1 MRGFKYEGE
10 ASEGQP
16 VLSDHSPSCTRG
28 VAPLTGVLLLVITV
42 GLAATV
48 SGAVLVSEPP
58 VPDTST
64 PRVSLSLSVHGDSL
78 ELTHR
83 GGDALDVTA
92 LRLVVTVDGDP
103 LAHQPPVPFFSA
115 RGFRSGPT
123 GPFNR
128 AADPRW
134 TAGET
139 ASVRVAGTNRPV
151 LSGGETVTVRV
162 YAGDAVVA
170 VVSARTNG

>member
-1 MRGFKYEGE
+1 
-10 ASEGQP
+10 
-16 VLSDHSPSCTRG
+16 LSCTRG
-28 VAPLTGVLLLVITV
+28 VAPLAGVLLVLVTV

-48 SGAVLVSEPP
+48 SGAVLVGESP
-58 VPDTST
+58 VSDAST
-64 PRVSLSLSVHGDSL
+64 PHVSLSLSVHGDAL

-83 GGDALDVTA
+83 GGDALDVTG

-103 LAHQPPVPFFSA
+103 LTHQPPVPFFSA

-128 AADPRW
+128 AADPQW

-139 ASVRVAGTNRPV
+139 ASIRVAETNQPT

-162 YAGDAVVA
+162 YADGALVA
-170 VVSARTNG
+170 AVSARTDE

>member
-1 MRGFKYEGE
+1 MLLEQSVSH
-10 ASEGQP
+10 A
-16 VLSDHSPSCTRG
+16 RG
-28 VAPLTGVLLLVITV
+28 VAPLTGVLLVLLTV

-48 SGAVLVSEPP
+48 SGVVLVGDTPVSEA
-58 VPDTST
+58 ST

-92 LRLVVTVDGDP
+92 LRLVVTVGGEP

-139 ASVRVAGTNRPV
+139 ASVRVAGTNQPM
-151 LSGGETVTVRV
+151 LSGSESETVTVRV
-162 YAGDAVVA
+162 YADGAVVA
-170 VVSARTNG
+170 VVSARTDG